1 MRASR
6 TALELGI
13 AFARLYLEQAFG
25 YGNVECIDRPDK
37 EDKQRGTRSFWIDNQ
52 GRQRIYFSTG
62 VLEDK
67 RDPRRVLQTLT
78 GWELADFIRQVGC
91 MPVVMTTEGP
101 RTIDEEETSPKGR
114 WWLRRLIRGKQR

>member
-25 YGNVECIDRPDK
+25 YGNVECIDRPD
-37 EDKQRGTRSFWIDNQ
+37 ENDTQRGTRSFWIEHQ

-67 RDPRRVLQTLT
+67 RDPRRVLRNLT
-78 GWELADFIRQVGC
+78 GWELADFISKAGRVS
-91 MPVVMTTEGP
+91 VIMTTEGP
-101 RTIDEEETSPKGR
+101 RTIEER
-114 WWLRRLIRGKQR
+114 

>member
-25 YGNVECIDRPDK
+25 YGNGECIDRPDA
-37 EDKQRGTRSFWIDNQ
+37 EDIQRGTRSFWIENQ
-52 GRQRIYFSTG
+52 GRQRIYFSIK

-67 RDPRRVLQTLT
+67 RDPRRVLQNLQ
-78 GWELADFIRQVGC
+78 GSELADYIRNARGA
-91 MPVVMTTEGP
+91 PVMMTTEGLQ
-101 RTIDEEETSPKGR
+101 IIGAE
-114 WWLRRLIRGKQR
+114 